1 MREEMEIMDKLISDM
16 EAGVYEP
23 DDKLPSE
30 NDLARLFKVPR
41 MTARKAYEKL
51 QDLGYVYSQQGK
63 GSFVRDQH
71 QRIPLLFSGNESFSS
86 KMLQMGY
93 DYQSRNLFCDPIE
106 YNHKIYET
114 LGADPGERVFKIG
127 RLRLIG
133 NRPIA
138 IHISYVPES
147 MFADIG
153 QTGRDITSMFEYYR
167 RKGYIDFGSMKTLLS
182 VKYPGKAERELLA
195 CIGLIPL
202 LVVETGCLD
211 NRTGRALEYTRILYR
226 SDYFTYEL

>member
-1 MREEMEIMDKLISDM
+1 MHDEMEIMDKLIADM
-16 EAGVYEP
+16 EAGIYEP

-51 QDLGYVYSQQGK
+51 QDLGYVYSRQGK

-71 QRIPLLFSGNESFSS
+71 QRIPLLFSGNESFSR
-86 KMLQMGY
+86 KMIHMGY
-93 DYQSRNLFCDPIE
+93 DYQSRNIFCDPIE
-106 YNHKIYET
+106 YNHKVYKALE
-114 LGADPGERVFKIG
+114 AQPEEKVYRIG
-127 RLRLIG
+127 RLRLID

-138 IHISYVPES
+138 IHTSYVAES
-147 MFADIG
+147 MFPDIG
-153 QTGRDITSMFEYYR
+153 RTGRDITSMFDFYR
-167 RKGYIDFGSMKTLLS
+167 GKGYTGFESMKTLLS
-182 VKYPGKAERELLA
+182 VTYPGRKERELLA
-195 CIGLIPL
+195 CTSLIPL

-211 NRTGRALEYTRILYR
+211 SQTNKPLEYTRIMYR